1 MKPVKQIYKILIF
14 LQLVGF
20 TVVAYA
26 NIPGY
31 GLNRLFTVSEWN
43 HLCEELGS
51 GKKIAYCKEGIH
63 RAVAYGRSLGPFELI
78 SPADQSQLQTRSGV
92 LFRNNLNEKIVRVS
106 EDNGMRTT
114 VKLQNDVQC
123 QAYSAASDLIGLP
136 SVGRDY
142 RHVIKSWLNVYTDAI
157 SQIQGIHI
165 LEQDGKRILKFDAV
179 TDGKR
184 VIRGTYIVDA
194 KANASVFSTCDHPPA
209 SAEAARN
216 ADLFSNSI
224 IGSARKFI

>member
-1 MKPVKQIYKILIF
+1 MKSVKQISRFLILI
-14 LQLVGF
+14 QLVGF
-20 TVVAYA
+20 TVAAHA

-31 GLNRLFTVSEWN
+31 GLNRLFMVSEWN
-43 HLCEELGS
+43 QLCKELGS

-78 SPADQSQLQTRSGV
+78 SPADQSQLQSRSGV
-92 LFRNNLNEKIVRVS
+92 LFRNNLNEKIVSVS
-106 EDNGMRTT
+106 EDSGMRTT
-114 VKLQNDVQC
+114 VKLQSDVQC
-123 QAYSAASDLIGLP
+123 QAYSAAPDLIGLP

-165 LEQDGKRILKFDAV
+165 VAQGGKRILKFDAV

-184 VIRGTYIVDA
+184 VIRGAYIVDA
-194 KANASVFSTCDHPPA
+194 QANASIFSTCDHPPD
-209 SAEAARN
+209 SVEAARN
-216 ADLFSNSI
+216 ADLFFNSI
-224 IGSARKFI
+224 MGSARKFI